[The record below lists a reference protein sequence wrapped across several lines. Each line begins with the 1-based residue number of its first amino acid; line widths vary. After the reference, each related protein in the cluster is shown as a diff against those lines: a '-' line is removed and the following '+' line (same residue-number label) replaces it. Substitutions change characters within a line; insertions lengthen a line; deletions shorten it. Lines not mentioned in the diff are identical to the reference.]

1 LRARVKMAEVVR
13 DASKADG
20 PPKSRVRG
28 RAARRLKAAVLALL
42 VWTFGAWAGARWLV
56 VRADLE
62 RADALVVLAGSATY
76 VERAR
81 RAAELFREGRAPRVV
96 VTNDGLRG
104 GWDAAQERNPLFV
117 EMAAEE
123 LRRAGVPRESVETLA
138 PAVANTFDEAALLRA
153 HAAGRGYR
161 SLLVV
166 TSAYQSRRALWT
178 LRRVFEG
185 SGLTVGV
192 EAVEPGAQTPRAALW
207 WLSPLGWKLVPGEY
221 AKLLYY
227 HLRY

>member
-1 LRARVKMAEVVR
+1 MKT
-13 DASKADG
+13 G
-20 PPKSRVRG
+20 RG
-28 RAARRLKAAVLALL
+28 ARRLMFAGAALL
-42 VWTFGAWAGARWLV
+42 AWALAAWGAARWLI
-56 VRADLE
+56 VRAELD
-62 RADALVVLAGSATY
+62 RADALVVLAGSSTY

-96 VTNDGLRG
+96 LTNDGQRG

-117 EMAAEE
+117 ERAAEE
-123 LRRAGVPRESVETLA
+123 LRRAGVAAESIEVVGPE
-138 PAVANTFDEAALLRA
+138 VSSTFDEAERVRE

-178 LRRVFEG
+178 LRRVFDG
-185 SGLTVGV
+185 SGVAVGV
-192 EAVEPGAQTPRAALW
+192 AVAEPGEQSPRAALW

-221 AKLLYY
+221 AKLAYY
-227 HLRY
+227 RLRY